1 MIIIGLLIFVPIATA
16 YYYDYKSNPK
26 EFRFSPKKV
35 ASKIFQFA
43 TIMLIVFLLGILWEY
58 AVLLNQKH
66 GVEFNAERKAKNI
79 PPLDKDWNLEK
90 QTSSNFTKVYLNP
103 KAEEKHFKKVI
114 EYNYSDSISE
124 TDYYKVD
131 SESGNFVWSTYDF
144 ENNTFKYFSEKPAEQ
159 IVSVNKAGKFYY
171 NEVTKTT
178 QISKTDFH
186 AFYKIIYHYSIF

>member
-1 MIIIGLLIFVPIATA
+1 MFYPIMIIIGMLVFVPIATA

-43 TIMLIVFLLGILWEY
+43 TIMLVVFLLGILWEY
-58 AVLLNQKH
+58 AVPFSQKH
-66 GVEFNAERKAKNI
+66 GVEFNAERGTKNI
-79 PPLDKDWNLEK
+79 PPLEKNWNLEK
-90 QTSSNFTKVYLNP
+90 QTSSQFTKVQLNP

-124 TDYYKVD
+124 TDYYKDGSDLDNV
-131 SESGNFVWSTYDF
+131 VWSTYDF

-178 QISKTDFH
+178 QFSKTDFH
-186 AFYKIIYHYSIF
+186 AFIK